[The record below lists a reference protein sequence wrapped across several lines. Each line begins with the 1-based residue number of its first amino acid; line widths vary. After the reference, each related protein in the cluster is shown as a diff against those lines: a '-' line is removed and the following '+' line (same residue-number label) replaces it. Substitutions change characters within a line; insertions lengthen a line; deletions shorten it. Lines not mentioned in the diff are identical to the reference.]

1 MTTGATRRGILAC
14 LPGVVASRADARGW
28 LVTEAHGAEAAQV
41 RSFNPRS
48 FGAAGNGTG
57 DDTAAFRAMH
67 QAMRRLQDAEDAAQ
81 LRDAQRPPLELVVQL
96 VSGHYRYTWNRWTWG
111 LRRITVL
118 GYGALI
124 QCVHGGPYAID
135 QAPLTSNRDHYWAWD
150 PTGPAYGKPSLAP
163 AEDYGWR
170 IRTAQ
175 PGDEAVTLLA
185 AADARL
191 LRPGAWVLIQSY
203 AQQQDGYPPNMR
215 YFERARVAS
224 LVGNLVRLDRPLG
237 QLHRDDWPEDPAH
250 PAAIGRA
257 RLVAIDR
264 PDCPL
269 ALSQSFI
276 GLTILSNPNHA
287 VRDPDVLATQEV
299 LGIAGTLRAHVQKCT
314 LLALG
319 VSQAGEVLVEDTTF
333 GYTEPDKLVDRLTLR
348 NCTIGGIQACTGLN
362 QVVLQGCTIKAS
374 AQLLAR
380 EVTVE
385 GCTFLRQGVPGY
397 VTPTINLDGPTPT
410 RRMTVTSCRFLGA
423 GDGVRSPIS
432 GETWIRVPIDGREV
446 RLLDERRVEAL
457 PGVGFARLAAV
468 LEEGWPVAVIGA
480 GPLRFGRCSDITGRG
495 RGAVF
500 TFALPIPLR
509 TGDTLS
515 VPRLLDLTVQGGK
528 FFDPFVEYP
537 SIPNLTWED
546 EVTRSRL
553 LRLALRSDFASRPA
567 WLPGFP
573 RRVRCTVT
581 QPYRGPQSTCFLTL
595 REEPPHAGGLE
606 LLIDLRVPGER
617 EVSRSES
624 RLSTG
629 DFYRIDG
636 NAGQRL
642 PDARYIE
649 RAHALIVV
657 RHDAVPAPALGTEAE
672 QASILLEVEVDNPF
686 A

>member
-1 MTTGATRRGILAC
+1 MTGAHA
-14 LPGVVASRADARGW
+14 
-28 LVTEAHGAEAAQV
+28 AEAAQV
-41 RSFNPRS
+41 HSFNPRS

-67 QAMRRLQDAEDAAQ
+67 QAMRRLQDTEDAAQ

-96 VSGHYRYTWNRWTWG
+96 ISGHYRYTWNRWTWG

-118 GYGALI
+118 GQGALI
-124 QCVHGGPYAID
+124 QCMHGGPYDLD

-150 PTGPAYGKPSLAP
+150 PTGPAFGKPSLAP
-163 AEDYGWR
+163 VEEYGWR
-170 IRTAQ
+170 IRTAR
-175 PGDEAVTLLA
+175 PGDEAVTLLT

-215 YFERARVAS
+215 YFERARVAN
-224 LVGNLVRLDRPLG
+224 LVGSVVRLDRPLG
-237 QLHRDDWPEDPAH
+237 QLHRDDWPEDPAY

-276 GLTILSNPNHA
+276 GLTVLSNPNHA
-287 VRDPDVLATQEV
+287 VRDPGVLATREV
-299 LGIAGTLRAHVQKCT
+299 LGIAGTLRAHVQSCT
-314 LLALG
+314 LIALG

-348 NCTIGGIQACTGLN
+348 NCTIGAIRECPGLN
-362 QVVLQGCTIKAS
+362 HLVLQGCTVKAS

-385 GCTFLRQGVPGY
+385 ACTFLRQGAPGY
-397 VTPTINLDGPTPT
+397 VIPAINLDGPTPT
-410 RRMTVTSCRFLGA
+410 RRMTVTACRFLGA
-423 GDGVRSPIS
+423 GDGVRPPIS
-432 GETWIRVPIDGREV
+432 GETWVRVPIDGRKI

-457 PGVGFARLAAV
+457 PGAGFARLAAV

-500 TFALPIPLR
+500 TFALPVPLR

-528 FFDPFVEYP
+528 VFDPFTEYP
-537 SIPNLTWED
+537 SIPELTWED

-553 LRLALRSDFASRPA
+553 LRLALKSDFTSRHA

-581 QPYRGPQSTCFLTL
+581 RPYRGPQDACFLTL
-595 REEPPHAGGLE
+595 REEPHSAERVE
-606 LLIDLRVPGER
+606 LLIDLQTPGDRELNASGVQLRPGDSFRVGQAVGER
-617 EVSRSES
+617 
-624 RLSTG
+624 L
-629 DFYRIDG
+629 
-636 NAGQRL
+636 
-642 PDARYIE
+642 DATRYVASAIALVVA
-649 RAHALIVV
+649 RPHAI
-657 RHDAVPAPALGTEAE
+657 PAPAAGSAEE
-672 QASILLEVEVDNPF
+672 QAAFLLEVEVEGAF
-686 A
+686 AGLLTQDGRR